1 MATPLVDPRVKAY
14 LAALPTEQRQALEQ
28 LRAQLRALVPDATE
42 TISYGMPTFKV
53 NGRGVIGY
61 AAWKNHLAIY
71 PMSGELLERYA
82 DELAGYAGTK
92 GSLHFTL
99 DRPIPPVLLHD
110 LVRARLADIEAKAKP
125 KPKPKRGS

>member
-1 MATPLVDPRVKAY
+1 MTTPLVDERVESY
-14 LAALPTEQRQALEQ
+14 LAAVPPEQRQALEQ
-28 LRAQLRALVPDATE
+28 LRAQVRDLVPDATE

-53 NGRGVIGY
+53 HGRGVIGY

-82 DELAGYAGTK
+82 DELTGFAGMK
-92 GSLHFTL
+92 GSLHFTP
-99 DRPIPPVLLHD
+99 DRPIPPVVLGD

-125 KPKPKRGS
+125 KRRA